1 MAIGGTIQTK
11 VGIVEFRLTPRL
23 DASDINY
30 AGDSLCEDHSV
41 LFIFEKEKRYRVS
54 DKIFLTIDFTA

>member
-1 MAIGGTIQTK
+1 MILTYYFFKKDHQMAIGGTTK

-23 DASDINY
+23 VASDINY

-41 LFIFEKEKRYRVS
+41 
-54 DKIFLTIDFTA
+54 